1 MYYDF
6 IEIGTSCF
14 DTLIEKCSDENVG
27 ISIEPIKYYYD
38 KLPNKKNVIKLNKG
52 ISDKNGFFKFYY
64 VPTEILNCKGLP
76 HWLSGCNSINK
87 PHPSLIEECI
97 ERHIDHERIV
107 CCIEVET
114 ITVETLIET
123 YNVSYI
129 DFLKIDT
136 EGHDI
141 IIIDQFIK
149 LINNF
154 DLKVNKIEF
163 ETNSLSSIDDQQ
175 AAIDKLI
182 FLGYELLKSGGESFL
197 QLKKQ

>member
-1 MYYDF
+1 MHYDF

-14 DTLIEKCSDENVG
+14 DTLIEKSSDVKVG
-27 ISIEPIKYYYD
+27 ISIEPIKYYCD

-52 ISDKNGFFKFYY
+52 ISDQNGFFKFFY
-64 VPTEILNCKGLP
+64 VPTEILNYYSLP
-76 HWLSGCNSINK
+76 QWLSGCNSINK

-97 ERHIDHERIV
+97 KRHINHERIV
-107 CCIEVET
+107 YCVEVET
-114 ITVETLIET
+114 ITVDTLIEN

-149 LINNF
+149 LINNS

-163 ETNSLSSIDDQQ
+163 ETNSLSSRCDQQ
-175 AAIDKLI
+175 VAIDKLI

-197 QLKKQ
+197 QLKK

>member
-1 MYYDF
+1 MHYDF

-14 DTLIEKCSDENVG
+14 DTLIEKSSDVKVG

-52 ISDKNGFFKFYY
+52 ISDQNGFLKFFY
-64 VPTEILNCKGLP
+64 VPTEVLNYYSLP
-76 HWLSGCNSINK
+76 QWLSGCNSINK

-97 ERHIDHERIV
+97 KIHIDHERIV
-107 CCIEVET
+107 YCVEVDT
-114 ITVETLIET
+114 ITVDTLIKN

-149 LINNF
+149 LIINSG
-154 DLKVNKIEF
+154 LKVDKIEF
-163 ETNSLSSIDDQQ
+163 ETNSLSSRDDQQ
-175 AAIDKLI
+175 VAIDKLI

-197 QLKKQ
+197 QLKK